1 MVIGVIL
8 MEFKDRLKDLRLNK
22 KITQEELGKT
32 FNVIKQTISSWEN
45 GNSRPDIDMASKI
58 ADFFEVTTDYLLGRT
73 NDPKGAKQIPTIA
86 AHRIDDP
93 MSDLPPEALER
104 VEEFKELM
112 RLKYGKKPT

>member
-1 MVIGVIL
+1 
-8 MEFKDRLKDLRLNK
+8 MEFKDRLKELRLNK
-22 KITQEELGKT
+22 KMTQEELGKT

-73 NDPKGAKQIPTIA
+73 NESRVTKQIPINS
-86 AHRIDDP
+86 AHGTDHPIP
-93 MSDLPPEALER
+93 DLPPEALER

-112 RLKYGKKPT
+112 RLKYGKKPI

>member
-1 MVIGVIL
+1 
-8 MEFKDRLKDLRLNK
+8 
-22 KITQEELGKT
+22 
-32 FNVIKQTISSWEN
+32 
-45 GNSRPDIDMASKI
+45 MASKI

-73 NDPKGAKQIPTIA
+73 NVPKATKEIPTVS
-86 AHRIDDP
+86 AHRTNNP